1 MPARSQAFAA
11 VLCQGVNFVADDPAR
26 AQPLYLRYVKQG
38 AAVPFS
44 ADFGQNCVEPDF
56 AAAARFPY
64 RQAWRATRHWVGQHR
79 AVSAALLLA
88 LVVGAGWG
96 AAHWRRQRRAV

>member
-1 MPARSQAFAA
+1 MKSADALPARSQAFAA
-11 VLCQGVNFVADDPAR
+11 VLCQGVNFVYYDQPR
-26 AQPLYLRYVKQG
+26 AEQLYLRYVKEG

-64 RQAWRATRHWVGQHR
+64 VQ
-79 AVSAALLLA
+79 
-88 LVVGAGWG
+88 
-96 AAHWRRQRRAV
+96 